1 MQEPLKHDQTYHFSR
16 NWTRRHVL
24 RLKGSKHDRLVS
36 PHETKTRLN
45 KAKITVGTVERL
57 ELSMA
62 SGSPSCDLRRKI
74 VHISKFR
81 VIHKLL

>member
-16 NWTRRHVL
+16 HWTWRHVL

-36 PHETKTRLN
+36 PHENKTRLN

-57 ELSMA
+57 ELSMG
-62 SGSPSCDLRRKI
+62 SDSPSCDLNKKRG
-74 VHISKFR
+74 HIIKFLG
-81 VIHKLL
+81 IH